1 MDEIEQAR
9 ERVIAFLDLM
19 DSWPGKPG
27 YADEIYSLNETP
39 LSRSDIRAAIEQSA
53 AHDRVVAANAWDE
66 GWTAAQVVEELEGQ
80 KVWAHTVIEEGYE
93 PNPYRITE
101 ENK

>member
-1 MDEIEQAR
+1 MDETEHAR

-19 DSWPGKPG
+19 DSWPGNPG

-53 AHDRVVAANAWDE
+53 ERDRVVAANAWDE
-66 GWTAAQVVEELEGQ
+66 GYDAGDEALG
-80 KVWAHTVIEEGYE
+80 I
-93 PNPYRITE
+93 PRDSNPYRITE
-101 ENK
+101 ENN